1 MKCEYCNTDLKTNSS
16 LKYHQKTARYCLIKQ
31 GLLEPECEHIIIE
44 EHICEYCKKNL
55 STKHVLNS
63 HLLTC
68 IIKIENEEKNKKQ
81 QQIIQHN
88 KQIEEIKNNYGR
100 QIEELKN
107 NYGRQIEELKIQIRE
122 KDNIIASIASQ
133 PKTVTNNN
141 NSRST
146 TNNRQLIINNLI
158 PLTEDEYKKLPEML
172 TPEHI
177 EQDVLGYIQ
186 VASEF
191 LKNKAICTDL
201 SRKMVTH
208 KDENG
213 KLVTDPNMNN
223 LSIKMFNVLT
233 EKSRQIIGQKSL
245 ELNDQHSK
253 NEIDNEEFINKACK
267 LSQLRVN
274 IIKMASGD
282 DKNEEDDTEN
292 NYINFRIKCIDD
304 VCSNIYERER

>member
-1 MKCEYCNTDLKTNSS
+1 MKCNYCDTDFKNNSS
-16 LKYHQKTARYCLIKQ
+16 LKYHQKTAKYCLIKQ
-31 GLLEPECEHIIIE
+31 GLLKPNSEDVIIE
-44 EHICEYCKKNL
+44 EHICEYCKKNFC
-55 STKHVLNS
+55 TKHVLNS
-63 HLLTC
+63 HLLKCVVKT
-68 IIKIENEEKNKKQ
+68 ENDKKNKEQ
-81 QQIIQHN
+81 QLT
-88 KQIEEIKNNYGR
+88 K

-107 NYGRQIEELKIQIRE
+107 SYERQIEELKIQIRE

-133 PKTVTNNN
+133 PKIVN

-146 TNNRQLIINNLI
+146 TNNRQLTINNLI

-172 TPEHI
+172 TPDHI
-177 EQDVLGYIQ
+177 ERDVLGYIQ
-186 VASEF
+186 VTSEF

-201 SRKMVTH
+201 SRKMITH

-213 KLVTDPNMNN
+213 KLVIDPNMNN
-223 LSIKMFNVLT
+223 LSIKMFNILT

-245 ELNDQHSK
+245 ELNDQHTK

-267 LSQLRVN
+267 LSQLKIN

-282 DKNEEDDTEN
+282 DKNEKDDIEN

-304 VCSNIYERER
+304 ICSNIYEKER